1 MKFLADQCL
10 LGKTLIILRREG
22 HQVVTLREL
31 GKQSAPDD
39 EVMKIADSIDA
50 ILITNDLDFGNIFLY
65 PPSQYG
71 GIIVLRIKPK
81 KEDRVHTLL
90 LDHLKSTNQ
99 IEICKTL
106 IVIDHRTCRVHH

>member
-10 LGKTLIILRREG
+10 LGKTLEVLRKEG
-22 HQVVTLREL
+22 HQVVTLKEL
-31 GKQSAPDD
+31 GKQTAPDD
-39 EVMKIADSIDA
+39 EVIKIARSIGA

-81 KEDRVHTLL
+81 KEDKVHRLL
-90 LDHLKSTNQ
+90 LDHLKSIDQ
-99 IEICKTL
+99 IEVSKTL
-106 IVIDHRTCRVHH
+106 IVIDHRACRVHH